1 MVFRHACVIRF
12 LGQVVDVSR
21 GRWFVDGTW
30 QPLDEEYAEIIE
42 TEHLNKFG
50 TSVVVDQESG
60 EIRAETDK
68 GNWFLPSLSSNV

>member
-1 MVFRHACVIRF
+1 VQFNF

-50 TSVVVDQESG
+50 TAVVDEENG
-60 EIRAETDK
+60 ETRAQTDK
-68 GNWFLPSLSSNV
+68 GSCIHHH